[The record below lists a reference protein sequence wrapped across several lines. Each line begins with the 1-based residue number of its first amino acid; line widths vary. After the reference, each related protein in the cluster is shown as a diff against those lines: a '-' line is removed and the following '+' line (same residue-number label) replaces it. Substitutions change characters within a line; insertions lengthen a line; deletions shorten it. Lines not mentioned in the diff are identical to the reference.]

1 MARLIANYGGIPLI
15 APALREVP
23 LEENPAA
30 LDFAARLFAGEI
42 HLVIFLTGV
51 GTRTL
56 AEVIETRYPRAQL
69 REALS
74 RVTVVARGP
83 KPAVVLRELGV
94 PIAVMVPE
102 PNTWRELL
110 QALDVRRAELPLQ
123 GRSVAVQEYGQP
135 NPELLAGL
143 AARGA
148 HVLRVPVYRWELPE
162 DTAPLRRAIEA
173 MIAGEAQV
181 AIFTN
186 AMQVTHVLQVAAAQ
200 GQADALRQALQRM
213 VVASVGPT
221 ASEALRA
228 EALPVDLEPTH
239 PKMGPLVKEA
249 AQRSQGLLCQKRGG
263 EG

>member
-1 MARLIANYGGIPLI
+1 
-15 APALREVP
+15 
-23 LEENPAA
+23 
-30 LDFAARLFAGEI
+30 
-42 HLVIFLTGV
+42 
-51 GTRTL
+51 
-56 AEVIETRYPRAQL
+56 
-69 REALS
+69 
-74 RVTVVARGP
+74 
-83 KPAVVLRELGV
+83 
-94 PIAVMVPE
+94 
-102 PNTWRELL
+102 
-110 QALDVRRAELPLQ
+110 
-123 GRSVAVQEYGQP
+123 
-135 NPELLAGL
+135 
-143 AARGA
+143 
-148 HVLRVPVYRWELPE
+148 VYRWELPE

-186 AMQVTHVLQVAAAQ
+186 AMQVTHVLQVAAAE
-200 GQADALRQALQRM
+200 GRADALRQALQRM